1 MIYETNT
8 SSKFKTIYPHVQED
22 VGQIGTY
29 GSNLAIGNYSLLANR
44 RGDAMY
50 EVSNTGHGATAWF
63 TSNSYMVQSDVPFM
77 LRSVSAMDTLG
88 TGSFAFN
95 TTIGQP
101 NTTDGYRVCLVV
113 Q

>member
-1 MIYETNT
+1 
-8 SSKFKTIYPHVQED
+8 
-22 VGQIGTY
+22 
-29 GSNLAIGNYSLLANR
+29 
-44 RGDAMY
+44 MY
-50 EVSNTGHGATAWF
+50 EVSNTGIGATAWF